1 MKRNNENQAQRL
13 ARKVADIKAMFYFRM
28 AEENRKPL
36 SERLKTMDL
45 YEEVAYRFYI
55 FYHHPLLPDLRTGA
69 LPHRT

>member
-45 YEEVAYRFYI
+45 YEEVAYRFYLSDTAVRAI
-55 FYHHPLLPDLRTGA
+55 IAGR
-69 LPHRT
+69 R